1 METNKKILKILLKE
15 FSVDHTITSLSKEAG
30 LSRVGT
36 WKILKRLEK
45 ENLIILSQ
53 IGTGKTSINRISL
66 NWNNLVL
73 EKTLALILTEEAVKN
88 QRWINNFKDIGDKV
102 GFLIVYGSIIHSSKE
117 ANDIDIIGIT
127 NKFLEVE
134 KSIKNIQKTQ
144 IKKIHAINMT
154 EKEFREEL
162 KENKAFIEAVKKGVI
177 LFGQEKFIKF
187 MKGITIK

>member
-73 EKTLALILTEEAVKN
+73 KRPL
-88 QRWINNFKDIGDKV
+88 
-102 GFLIVYGSIIHSSKE
+102 H
-117 ANDIDIIGIT
+117 
-127 NKFLEVE
+127 
-134 KSIKNIQKTQ
+134 
-144 IKKIHAINMT
+144 
-154 EKEFREEL
+154 
-162 KENKAFIEAVKKGVI
+162 
-177 LFGQEKFIKF
+177 
-187 MKGITIK
+187 